1 MIDREHP
8 GWAASRIN
16 FNMRCFEI
24 TGRTQK
30 FGRIAMINF
39 NMRCFEINFP
49 ERLPPAHR
57 EINFNMRC
65 FEIAYRQMTS
75 VPGLR

>member
-1 MIDREHP
+1 
-8 GWAASRIN
+8 
-16 FNMRCFEI
+16 
-24 TGRTQK
+24 
-30 FGRIAMINF
+30 MINF

-65 FEIAYRQMTS
+65 FEIPAAYTEDRNQ
-75 VPGLR
+75 